1 MANLTITVDEET
13 LRRARIRAIQEGTSV
28 NHYLA
33 QQLSEYARDKEL
45 EERRR
50 QAIEDFIELARQ
62 NPGHSGGRGWT
73 REELYENARGGLR
86 P

>member
-33 QQLSEYARDKEL
+33 QQLSE
-45 EERRR
+45 
-50 QAIEDFIELARQ
+50 
-62 NPGHSGGRGWT
+62 
-73 REELYENARGGLR
+73 
-86 P
+86 